1 MSIVKIT
8 IIHSIY
14 KPDTRGGAETVV
26 ENIVSGLK
34 NKSRDVF
41 VISVGRKN
49 LVEDIDGIKVY
60 RIKPFNLFNFLDI
73 NKKPV
78 WLHLPWHIIDMFNEI
93 QCWRIY
99 KILMKERPDVA
110 LTHNLKGLGYYTSWL
125 LRNLKIKNI
134 HTVHDM
140 QLLHPSGLIKV
151 ETGHPAFAGH
161 GVPSLPAKIYAQFCK
176 KLFGSPAIVIF
187 PSQYIKSIYEKYGF
201 FPKSERVVLGN
212 PIVISPVETGHPA
225 FAGHGVPS
233 LQKDGINILFLG
245 QIEEYKGIFELIN
258 AAKKINGDLT
268 LHIVGE
274 GKALAC
280 VKELAAGDERIK
292 FYGRLS
298 HEEIEQKI
306 WPNIDLLINPSK
318 TPESFGLVVV
328 EALAHGVPAIVSGL
342 GALPELVIE
351 GETGFIFSFS
361 RPSGFMSLRA
371 KRSNLINLFMRL
383 LRPLCF
389 ARGPRNDNS
398 TVLSGTDDL
407 EQKIIWCIE
416 NKEKLAAMKEKC
428 FEEAKKYDLNL
439 YIDKLINYAKK

>member
-1 MSIVKIT
+1 MKIA

-26 ENIVSGLK
+26 QNIADGLR
-34 NKSRDVF
+34 NRGEDIFMV
-41 VISVGRKN
+41 SVGRKN
-49 LVEDIDGIKVY
+49 LTETVNGIKVY

-73 NKKPV
+73 NKKPA
-78 WLHLPWHIIDMFNEI
+78 WLRLPWHIIDMFNEI

-110 LTHNLKGLGYYTSWL
+110 LTHNLKGLGYYTPWL

-151 ETGHPAFAGH
+151 GTGQAPAYAGQARL
-161 GVPSLPAKIYAQFCK
+161 VVKIYSWFCK
-176 KLFGSPAIVIF
+176 KLFGSPGVVIF
-187 PSQYIKSIYEKYGF
+187 PSLYIKSVYEKYGF

-212 PIVISPVETGHPA
+212 PIVIARSSDVIVGTTKQSHRIVTATEFIPRKKGLPRDDI
-225 FAGHGVPS
+225 F
-233 LQKDGINILFLG
+233 NILFLG
-245 QIEEYKGIFELIN
+245 QVEEYKGILELIKAVKN
-258 AAKKINGDLT
+258 INGNLL

-274 GKALAC
+274 GRALAQAKAL
-280 VKELAAGDERIK
+280 VAGNEKIK

-298 HEEIEQKI
+298 QEEIEQKI

-328 EALAHGVPAIVSGL
+328 EALAHGVPAIVSSL

-351 GETGFIFSFS
+351 GETGFIAN
-361 RPSGFMSLRA
+361 G
-371 KRSNLINLFMRL
+371 
-383 LRPLCF
+383 
-389 ARGPRNDNS
+389 
-398 TVLSGTDDL
+398 DL
-407 EQKIIWCIE
+407 GQKIILCLE
-416 NKEKLAAMKEKC
+416 NQDKLKTMREKC
-428 FEEAKKYDLNL
+428 IKESKKYDLNV
-439 YIDKLINYAKK
+439 YIDKIIEYARK